1 MQEYNDSAEHE
12 LEEGDMLGED
22 EYPEDAEIEAAEAEA
37 KAEQERADKIEKL
50 TVSVVKKRSDA
61 VQGRKNSGIEEE
73 WQEDEDFY
81 VGIDDANRE
90 SLSKPIS
97 HTGGASSI
105 RKVSTTRST
114 VFINITRPYVD
125 SAAARVG
132 DLLLPTDDRN
142 FGIGPSPIPEL
153 MEAMGDPTPLQ
164 GPMGQQVMMQPNV
177 NDVPAGAMGGM
188 PTNVPGVGDKPQDQ
202 MGAMPMPNMGP
213 RPMTVGDLAA
223 KQMSI
228 ARKKADAA
236 QKRID
241 DWLVQCQHNA
251 EMRKVIEDCARLGT
265 GVIKGPFPKK
275 YKYRR
280 AVASGGMMAL
290 EMMEEIAPASKR
302 VDPWNLF
309 PDPNC
314 GESIHNGSYLF
325 ERDYMT
331 ARQLKELV
339 GLPDYDEGKI
349 AQVLEEGP
357 KKKAEGVRGDRTL
370 QDDERFEVWYY
381 YGFIE
386 KDDLDAMG
394 CECEDVL
401 EQIPAVLTLVN
412 DCVIKATL
420 SPIESG
426 EFPFDVMPWQ
436 RRQLMPWGIGVAR
449 QLNTPQRMLNAA
461 TRNMM
466 DNAGLSAGP
475 QIVMKRGVVTPAD
488 GKWEITPRKQWWIN
502 EDADAVQVQ
511 HAFMAIQIPAMQVE
525 LNNIIQFALAM
536 AEQTTGLPML
546 LQGQSGQVGPA
557 GETVGGM
564 TILMNNA
571 SVVLRRMARTFDDY
585 ITEPHIRRYYDWL
598 MVYGED
604 ENEKGDFVID
614 ARGSSALVE
623 RDLQNQAVMQL
634 GQMVLNPAFGISP
647 DRWMREALK
656 AQRLDPEKFL
666 LTPEEKQAL
675 QQQAAQQQQAPAP
688 AVQAAQIK
696 AEADLKKAEISA
708 NLTEKRISVDRD
720 RDTVYVQAQGNRD
733 QIQAQAKMAELQL
746 KRELA
751 LLEYANTNR
760 LAIQDVKASLAE
772 TAMKLQV
779 QKELSAMGKP
789 KQVIKP
795 PSEPAG
801 KAPSGEAYQR

>member
-1 MQEYNDSAEHE
+1 
-12 LEEGDMLGED
+12 
-22 EYPEDAEIEAAEAEA
+22 
-37 KAEQERADKIEKL
+37 
-50 TVSVVKKRSDA
+50 
-61 VQGRKNSGIEEE
+61 
-73 WQEDEDFY
+73 
-81 VGIDDANRE
+81 
-90 SLSKPIS
+90 
-97 HTGGASSI
+97 
-105 RKVSTTRST
+105 
-114 VFINITRPYVD
+114 
-125 SAAARVG
+125 VG
-132 DLLLPTDDRN
+132 DLLLPTDDSN
-142 FGIGPSPIPEL
+142 FSIQPSPIPEL
-153 MEAMGDPTPLQ
+153 AEAMGDPTPVL
-164 GPMGQQVMMQPNV
+164 GMNGQPVMMQPNV
-177 NDVPAGAMGGM
+177 NDIPAGAMGGM
-188 PTNVPGVGDKPQDQ
+188 ATNVPGVGDKPQDQ
-202 MGAMPMPNMGP
+202 MGAMQMPDMGP
-213 RPMTVGDLAA
+213 RPMTVGDIAA
-223 KQMSI
+223 KQMSL
-228 ARKKADAA
+228 ARKKSDAA
-236 QKRID
+236 QKRIE
-241 DWLVQCQHNA
+241 DWLVQCQYNA
-251 EMRKVIEDCARLGT
+251 EVRKVIEDCARIGT
-265 GVIKGPFPKK
+265 GVLKGPFPKK

-280 AVASGGMMAL
+280 AVASGGMMSI
-290 EMMEEIAPASKR
+290 EMTEDIAPASKR

-331 ARQLKELV
+331 ARQLKDLV
-339 GLPDYDEGKI
+339 GLPDYDEEKI

-357 KKKAEGVRGDRTL
+357 KKKSEGVRNDRVL

-386 KDDLDAMG
+386 KEDLEAMG
-394 CECEDVL
+394 CECEDEL
-401 EQIPAVLTLVN
+401 AQIPAILTLVN
-412 DCVIKATL
+412 DCVIKATI

-461 TRNMM
+461 ARNMM

-475 QIVMKRGVVTPAD
+475 QIVMKRGIVTPAD

-502 EDADAVQVQ
+502 EDADAMQVQ

-546 LQGQSGQVGPA
+546 MQGQSGQTGPA

-571 SVVLRRMARTFDDY
+571 STVLRRLARTFDDY
-585 ITEPHIRRYYDWL
+585 ITEPHIRRFYEWL
-598 MVYGED
+598 MLYGEND
-604 ENEKGDFVID
+604 DEKGDFVID

-696 AEADLKKAEISA
+696 AQADLQKAEISA
-708 NLTEKRISVDRD
+708 DLMKERISVDRD

-733 QIQAQAKMAELQL
+733 QIMAQAKMAELQL

-779 QKELSAMGKP
+779 QKELSAMSKS

-801 KAPSGEAYQR
+801 KAPAGQAFQR